1 MIEDN
6 IPGFIGY
13 HITKD
18 GELYSRRIER
28 SPNKFGKWRK
38 LKLSKKSRVKV
49 RLYKG
54 RVGYTLSISRLV
66 ALVYVYNPNP
76 SKFKEVMHLDNNPL
90 NNNYKNLQWGT
101 HSMNI
106 QQMIF
111 EQRRRSFKTIQNPNW
126 ENFKISDRKQRRL
139 ERLIDLGKSRM
150 YISKRL
156 KVSRKTLYNF
166 IHGIQI
172 RNSLD

>member
-54 RVGYTLSISRLV
+54 RVGYTLSPTTTSASRTTKRNCSACLPATAEKPRKLLRKRPNYTERTDRLSWNSAQRLHLLTV
-66 ALVYVYNPNP
+66 AFPAIDRRP
-76 SKFKEVMHLDNNPL
+76 S
-90 NNNYKNLQWGT
+90 T
-101 HSMNI
+101 
-106 QQMIF
+106 
-111 EQRRRSFKTIQNPNW
+111 
-126 ENFKISDRKQRRL
+126 
-139 ERLIDLGKSRM
+139 DLTMLCPQPPTRCPSAAPRGRWPGKSRL
-150 YISKRL
+150 R
-156 KVSRKTLYNF
+156 SRPAPRSRRGTL
-166 IHGIQI
+166 
-172 RNSLD
+172 

>member
-1 MIEDN
+1 MMEDN

-38 LKLSKKSRVKV
+38 LKLSKK
-49 RLYKG
+49 
-54 RVGYTLSISRLV
+54 
-66 ALVYVYNPNP
+66 
-76 SKFKEVMHLDNNPL
+76 
-90 NNNYKNLQWGT
+90 
-101 HSMNI
+101 
-106 QQMIF
+106 
-111 EQRRRSFKTIQNPNW
+111 
-126 ENFKISDRKQRRL
+126 RRL
-139 ERLIDLGKSRM
+139 ERLIDLGRSRM

-166 IHGIQI
+166 IHRIQI
-172 RNSLD
+172 RNSLE

>member
-54 RVGYTLSISRLV
+54 RVGYTLSIS
-66 ALVYVYNPNP
+66 
-76 SKFKEVMHLDNNPL
+76 S
-90 NNNYKNLQWGT
+90 
-101 HSMNI
+101 S
-106 QQMIF
+106 
-111 EQRRRSFKTIQNPNW
+111 
-126 ENFKISDRKQRRL
+126 
-139 ERLIDLGKSRM
+139 
-150 YISKRL
+150 
-156 KVSRKTLYNF
+156 
-166 IHGIQI
+166 
-172 RNSLD
+172 SLCI